1 MPAKK
6 QITKAIILEKSFYYV
21 RRKGID
27 ALNMRDVAKECKC
40 STQPI
45 YLAYKGIDE
54 LKQDIAQRAYEEFNN
69 CLLKEIKSGKYPEYK
84 AIGIGYIRFAIEER
98 ELFKYLFMRNRSKDK
113 GGVEQNSFDGAI
125 MTIMKNYGLYKDDAV
140 TLHAEMWIF
149 VHGIATMIATD
160 YLDWDFE
167 TLNRMI
173 TDAYKGLITNINKG
187 DKNDS

>member
-84 AIGIGYIRFAIEER
+84 AIGIG
-98 ELFKYLFMRNRSKDK
+98 KDK

-167 TLNRMI
+167 TINRMI

>member
-6 QITKAIILEKSFYYV
+6 QITKAIISEKSFDYV

-167 TLNRMI
+167 TINRMI
-173 TDAYKGLITNINKG
+173 TDAFKCLITNINKG

>member
-1 MPAKK
+1 
-6 QITKAIILEKSFYYV
+6 
-21 RRKGID
+21 
-27 ALNMRDVAKECKC
+27 
-40 STQPI
+40 
-45 YLAYKGIDE
+45 
-54 LKQDIAQRAYEEFNN
+54 
-69 CLLKEIKSGKYPEYK
+69 
-84 AIGIGYIRFAIEER
+84 
-98 ELFKYLFMRNRSKDK
+98 MRNRSKDK
-113 GGVEQNSFDGAI
+113 GGVEQNSFDDAI

-167 TLNRMI
+167 TINRMI

>member
-6 QITKAIILEKSFYYV
+6 QITKAIISEKSFDYV

-98 ELFKYLFMRNRSKDK
+98 ELFKYLFMRNRSKDQ

-167 TLNRMI
+167 TINRMI

>member
-167 TLNRMI
+167 TINRMI
-173 TDAYKGLITNINKG
+173 TDAYKGLITNIRR
-187 DKNDS
+187 

>member
-167 TLNRMI
+167 TINRMI

>member
-167 TLNRMI
+167 TINRMI
-173 TDAYKGLITNINKG
+173 TDSYKGLITNINKG

>member
-6 QITKAIILEKSFYYV
+6 QITKAIISEKSFDYV

-54 LKQDIAQRAYEEFNN
+54 LKQDSAQRAYEEFNN

-167 TLNRMI
+167 TINRMI

>member
-6 QITKAIILEKSFYYV
+6 QITKAIISEKSFDYV

-167 TLNRMI
+167 TINRMI

>member
-6 QITKAIILEKSFYYV
+6 QITKAIISEKSFDYV

-113 GGVEQNSFDGAI
+113 GGVEQNSFDGGI

-167 TLNRMI
+167 TINRMI

>member
-6 QITKAIILEKSFYYV
+6 QITKAIISEKSFDYV

-98 ELFKYLFMRNRSKDK
+98 ELFKY
-113 GGVEQNSFDGAI
+113 
-125 MTIMKNYGLYKDDAV
+125 
-140 TLHAEMWIF
+140 
-149 VHGIATMIATD
+149 
-160 YLDWDFE
+160 
-167 TLNRMI
+167 
-173 TDAYKGLITNINKG
+173 
-187 DKNDS
+187 

>member
-6 QITKAIILEKSFYYV
+6 QITKAIISEKSFDYV

-69 CLLKEIKSGKYPEYK
+69 CLLKEIKSGIYPEYK

-125 MTIMKNYGLYKDDAV
+125 MTIMKNYGLYRDDAV

-167 TLNRMI
+167 TINRMI